1 MWWGTLLGLGWL
13 RGHGGRVAR
22 DADSDRTARA
32 IWHPRPAGRSRRPV
46 HHAYSAP
53 SRDTSTDTG
62 VVPWRLLTPLD
73 QRAVVSRCVWPPTS
87 GLASSRET
95 AAAWL
100 SHLNWLFSGKGVA
113 EAQTSSHLLQKL
125 SRIGAN
131 LLRCL
136 AVQVTIGSRPRA
148 ASTTW
153 KPPMTHAGLPS

>member
-1 MWWGTLLGLGWL
+1 M
-13 RGHGGRVAR
+13 
-22 DADSDRTARA
+22 
-32 IWHPRPAGRSRRPV
+32 
-46 HHAYSAP
+46 
-53 SRDTSTDTG
+53 
-62 VVPWRLLTPLD
+62 
-73 QRAVVSRCVWPPTS
+73 
-87 GLASSRET
+87 